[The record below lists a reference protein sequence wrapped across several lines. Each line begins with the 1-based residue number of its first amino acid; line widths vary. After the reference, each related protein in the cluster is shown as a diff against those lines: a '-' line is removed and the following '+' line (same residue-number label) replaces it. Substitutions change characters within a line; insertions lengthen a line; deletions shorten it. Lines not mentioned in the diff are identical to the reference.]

1 MNGSSADYNA
11 VTQQELINNINNTA
25 SNITY
30 NLHNNNISQVCPVPV
45 TVDVSYNTA
54 V

>member
-11 VTQQELINNINNTA
+11 VTQQELINNTA
-25 SNITY
+25 SNFTY